1 MWGFEKLLL
10 QILKLYFI
18 IIFQIFTT
26 KYSRIQKKQNIAEFK
41 RITTY
46 KICDSDFRNPHS
58 FSLQSDRICNIC
70 HIVMKC
76 CEVFCHI
83 VMKCCEDSKTHHSKF
98 WRSSILLYF
107 IILWWNDMT
116 ISKISA
122 ENFEK
127 VQFLFC
133 DEMIKGFQKSLSKE
147 IEKKIILMFYVALWW
162 NAVRILKIIFWKS

>member
-26 KYSRIQKKQNIAEFK
+26 KYSRIQKKQNIVEFK

-58 FSLQSDRICNIC
+58 FSLQSDRICNI
-70 HIVMKC
+70 
-76 CEVFCHI
+76 FCHI
-83 VMKCCEDSKTHHSKF
+83 VMKCCEDSKTHYSKF

-122 ENFEK
+122 ETFEK

-133 DEMIKGFQKSLSKE
+133 DEMIRGFQKSLSKK
-147 IEKKIILMFYVALWW
+147 IEKKNSYVLYCFMMKCCEDSK
-162 NAVRILKIIFWKS
+162 NHFWKS